1 MGRSIIPSALAELSN
16 PTTPEAQV
24 DALRNLKNEIV
35 GHEQRK
41 ELAVTHGVIRPLAG
55 LLKEGVRRGGK
66 MRHSNGLTQEASNGS
81 APSSGHAP
89 SSQIRQEQEVWTRED
104 ELRFQATL
112 VVGSLANG
120 GPAFA
125 APLLAG
131 YVLPPLL
138 ETLRL
143 SETPARL
150 LTTTLMTLNQIADA
164 VAQEKPGLDANR
176 RSLAAIFREH
186 IYTHSVVDDIAD
198 ILVQTAGPS
207 KTNQQI
213 LLAIQLLTKTCV
225 EDVHKKFLVDAGI
238 LDMLASK
245 LVSVALADELI
256 PQTDSTHSQR
266 ENVPTHFLSHIM
278 EAIAVVVKGSHFYTA
293 RFLYSH
299 PIQQLFGWPKERAS
313 TAYDVP
319 DTSTHSSWDRLIPRV
334 QTITSKTDP
343 YTKSWPALGSYA
355 AVSGESYVRLPS
367 MESLPQ
373 SSSRSIITDESE
385 SPLFIWLMYMARRR
399 EDAGRLSACYLL
411 ALLKKFGEKWP
422 LNDPSRTTRERHFSY
437 LVIPLVVKMI
447 EESSGQAKV
456 AHTLSPAARNEM
468 RFVLERSPLVLA
480 ELVAGNKA
488 LQTAAVDA
496 KIMPTLVQILK
507 RSFERGT
514 TNTKP
519 LWQPRSASL
528 EVRDRHVNPES
539 STLGKPGLSAD
550 VLHAFRVREGALLA
564 LAALAGDQDTYR
576 KLVIELGAA
585 THIIESLV
593 PYSESREKDG
603 NPDAVLRA
611 ACNVTRSLSRSV
623 SVLRTSLIDHGIANP
638 VFDLLTHHSVKVQIA
653 ATEVITNLVLEVSPM
668 RTEIIEAGIMKTLC
682 EHCRS
687 ANFDLRYGSLWA
699 LKHLCLGIPVP
710 MKTQCLD
717 ELGVGF
723 LMQTLSGEPSK
734 PAMGTSNAAGEQVDL
749 LNAVDEPHMDVD
761 DEPSSDEDEDTMT
774 DSIPSMRRHQRSG
787 SRYTSALNIRDRLQ
801 QIKNDELDPRIKLER
816 EDQAIQMQSLDFIR
830 NFCSEEKQ
838 SGEMIDHLLKT
849 YGHSR
854 FFEMLDSK
862 IRPKTSTSSH
872 THTQTETP
880 SPSYW
885 PGTTQQRPPFPS
897 SPSTQPNWSHYHS
910 PEILKAAVFIFVHL
924 ANGRPHHRSLLLSQ
938 TSLMRHLL
946 PLFSHPVRDVRLGCA
961 WMVIN
966 LVWVEDHTEEG
977 PTRERAQLL
986 RETGFEAKVA
996 ELTRDPDL
1004 DVRERAK
1011 TATDVL
1017 SRLNGD
1023 AAGLGERR
1031 EQRTAYGSPGQAF
1044 GVEGLRGLQGWGR
1057 ESRG

>member
-1 MGRSIIPSALAELSN
+1 MGRSTIPSALVELSN
-16 PTTPEAQV
+16 PTSPEAQV
-24 DALRNLKNEIV
+24 AALRNLKNEIV

-41 ELAVTHGVIRPLAG
+41 ELAVTHGVIRPLAE
-55 LLKEGVRRGGK
+55 LLKEGVIRGGK
-66 MRHSNGLTQEASNGS
+66 RRHSNGLTQETSNGL

-89 SSQIRQEQEVWTRED
+89 SARIRYEQDSWTKED

-131 YVLPPLL
+131 HVLPPLL
-138 ETLRL
+138 GTLRL
-143 SETPARL
+143 DETPSRL
-150 LTTTLMTLNQIADA
+150 VTATLMTLNQIVDA
-164 VAQEKPGLDANR
+164 VAQEKPGLDTNGQ
-176 RSLAAIFREH
+176 SLAALVREQ
-186 IYTHSVVDDIAD
+186 IYTTPVISAIAE
-198 ILVQTAGPS
+198 LLAQTAALS
-207 KTNQQI
+207 KANQQI
-213 LLAIQLLTKTCV
+213 LLAMQLLSKTCS
-225 EDVHKKFLVDAGI
+225 EDSHKKLVVEAGI
-238 LDMLASK
+238 LDMLANK
-245 LVSVALADELI
+245 LASIAVADELI
-256 PQTDSTHSQR
+256 PHADSIRSQR
-266 ENVPTHFLSHIM
+266 ETVPARFLFDIL
-278 EAIAVVVKGSHFYTA
+278 EAIAAVISGGYFYTA

-299 PIQQLFGWPKERAS
+299 PIQQLFGWPKARTS
-313 TAYDVP
+313 TAYDAP
-319 DTSTHSSWDRLIPRV
+319 NTSIESSWDKLIPRV
-334 QTITSKTDP
+334 QTMTSKADP
-343 YTKSWPALGSYA
+343 YTKSWPALGSYT
-355 AVSGESYVRLPS
+355 AVSGESFARLPS
-367 MESLPQ
+367 MESLQ
-373 SSSRSIITDESE
+373 QNSSRSIITDESE
-385 SPLFIWLMYMARRR
+385 SPLFIWLMYVARRG
-399 EDAGRLSACYLL
+399 EGAERLSACYLL

-437 LVIPLVVKMI
+437 LIIPLVVKMI
-447 EESSGQAKV
+447 EESSAQAKK
-456 AHTLSPAARNEM
+456 AHTLSPAARDEM

-480 ELVAGNKA
+480 ELVTGNKA

-496 KIMPTLVQILK
+496 RIMPTLVQILK
-507 RSFERGT
+507 KSFERVT

-519 LWQPRSASL
+519 LWHPRSASL
-528 EVRDRHVNPES
+528 EVKDPNIDPAS
-539 STLGKPGLSAD
+539 SAIGKPGLSAD
-550 VLHAFRVREGALLA
+550 VLHAFRVREGVLLA

-576 KLVIELGAA
+576 KLVIEMGAA

-593 PYSESREKDG
+593 PYSETREKDG

-611 ACNVTRSLSRSV
+611 ACKVTRSLSRSV

-638 VFDLLTHHSVKVQIA
+638 VFELLTHQSVKVQIA

-687 ANFDLRYGSLWA
+687 ANFDLQYGSLWA

-710 MKTQCLD
+710 MKIQCLD

-734 PAMGTSNAAGEQVDL
+734 PAMGSSNAAGEQVDL
-749 LNAVDEPHMDVD
+749 LNAVDEPHMDLD

-774 DSIPSMRRHQRSG
+774 DSIPSMRRHQQSG
-787 SRYTSALNIRDRLQ
+787 SRYTSATNIRDRLQ

-854 FFEMLDSK
+854 FFDMLDSK
-862 IRPKTSTSSH
+862 IRPKSSASSH
-872 THTQTETP
+872 SQPATETP
-880 SPSYW
+880 TLSYW

-910 PEILKAAVFIFVHL
+910 GEILKAAVFIFVHL

-938 TSLMRHLL
+938 TTLMRHLL
-946 PLFSHPVRDVRLGCA
+946 PLCSHPVRDVRLGCA
-961 WMVIN
+961 WTVIN

-977 PTRERAQLL
+977 PTRERARIL
-986 RETGFEAKVA
+986 RDMGFEAKVN
-996 ELTRDPDL
+996 EMTRDPDL

-1017 SRLNGD
+1017 ARLNADAGTLGD
-1023 AAGLGERR
+1023 RR
-1031 EQRTAYGSPGQAF
+1031 EQRSGYGSPSQAF
-1044 GVEGLRGLQGWGR
+1044 GVEGMRTLQGWGR

>member
-1 MGRSIIPSALAELSN
+1 
-16 PTTPEAQV
+16 
-24 DALRNLKNEIV
+24 
-35 GHEQRK
+35 
-41 ELAVTHGVIRPLAG
+41 
-55 LLKEGVRRGGK
+55 
-66 MRHSNGLTQEASNGS
+66 
-81 APSSGHAP
+81 
-89 SSQIRQEQEVWTRED
+89 
-104 ELRFQATL
+104 
-112 VVGSLANG
+112 
-120 GPAFA
+120 
-125 APLLAG
+125 
-131 YVLPPLL
+131 
-138 ETLRL
+138 
-143 SETPARL
+143 
-150 LTTTLMTLNQIADA
+150 MTLNQIADA

-668 RTEIIEAGIMKTLC
+668 RTV
-682 EHCRS
+682 S
-687 ANFDLRYGSLWA
+687 AQSYSNSA
-699 LKHLCLGIPVP
+699 
-710 MKTQCLD
+710 M
-717 ELGVGF
+717 
-723 LMQTLSGEPSK
+723 LM
-734 PAMGTSNAAGEQVDL
+734 
-749 LNAVDEPHMDVD
+749 
-761 DEPSSDEDEDTMT
+761 
-774 DSIPSMRRHQRSG
+774 
-787 SRYTSALNIRDRLQ
+787 
-801 QIKNDELDPRIKLER
+801 
-816 EDQAIQMQSLDFIR
+816 
-830 NFCSEEKQ
+830 
-838 SGEMIDHLLKT
+838 
-849 YGHSR
+849 
-854 FFEMLDSK
+854 
-862 IRPKTSTSSH
+862 
-872 THTQTETP
+872 
-880 SPSYW
+880 
-885 PGTTQQRPPFPS
+885 
-897 SPSTQPNWSHYHS
+897 
-910 PEILKAAVFIFVHL
+910 
-924 ANGRPHHRSLLLSQ
+924 
-938 TSLMRHLL
+938 
-946 PLFSHPVRDVRLGCA
+946 
-961 WMVIN
+961 
-966 LVWVEDHTEEG
+966 
-977 PTRERAQLL
+977 
-986 RETGFEAKVA
+986 
-996 ELTRDPDL
+996 
-1004 DVRERAK
+1004 
-1011 TATDVL
+1011 
-1017 SRLNGD
+1017 
-1023 AAGLGERR
+1023 
-1031 EQRTAYGSPGQAF
+1031 
-1044 GVEGLRGLQGWGR
+1044 
-1057 ESRG
+1057 